1 MKTNLLKLLFLGA
14 ILVSLSACETLTF
27 GGKTAVKIQNDVAY
41 QTIRWDVSS
50 SEADV
55 EREFRTFVRETLS
68 RHRYKNYVQLFQ
80 SNYLLDEGERTY
92 VIKIFRNEEAKNN
105 YLDNA
110 DDMIR
115 MTTALASSGFN
126 ERWNQLQP
134 TMIVEDVYDLLPE
147 LANYKAK
154 QVFYTNRSELQLSG
168 RWLSFDLKGRLLS
181 FGTEGTN
188 QGNTPVR
195 TSEEW
200 VF

>member
-14 ILVSLSACETLTF
+14 ILISLSGCETLTF
-27 GGKTAVKIQNDVAY
+27 GGKTAVKIKNDVAY
-41 QTIRWDVSS
+41 QTIRWNVSS

-92 VIKIFRNEEAKNN
+92 VIKIFKNEEAKNN
-105 YLDNA
+105 YLDHA

-115 MTTALASSGFN
+115 RTTALANNRFS

-134 TMIVEDVYDLLPE
+134 GMIVERVSTPTVQNCNFPIDGC
-147 LANYKAK
+147 
-154 QVFYTNRSELQLSG
+154 LSI
-168 RWLSFDLKGRLLS
+168 
-181 FGTEGTN
+181 
-188 QGNTPVR
+188 
-195 TSEEW
+195 
-200 VF
+200 

>member
-14 ILVSLSACETLTF
+14 ILISLSGCETLTF
-27 GGKTAVKIQNDVAY
+27 GGKTAVKIKNDVAY
-41 QTIRWDVSS
+41 QTIRWNVSS

-92 VIKIFRNEEAKNN
+92 VIKIFKNEEAKNN

-115 MTTALASSGFN
+115 MTTALASSGFS

-181 FGTEGTN
+181 FGTDGTN
-188 QGNTPVR
+188 QGTSTPR